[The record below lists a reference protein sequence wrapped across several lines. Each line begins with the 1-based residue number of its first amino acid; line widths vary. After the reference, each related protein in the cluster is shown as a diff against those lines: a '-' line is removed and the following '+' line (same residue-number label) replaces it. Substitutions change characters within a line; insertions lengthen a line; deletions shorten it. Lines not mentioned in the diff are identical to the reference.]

1 MSNDFVS
8 HRVAPHRVTHI
19 GLILTVV
26 KVPRYIAKENTI
38 QCQKF
43 ANTIQKRS
51 TNIVRPPL

>member
-8 HRVAPHRVTHI
+8 HRVTHI